1 MVNTVATL
9 LIPKYCIFI
18 FTPRHVISHVIS
30 SSIGDVP
37 DKNFATPFFFFF
49 FCMTYTK
56 RMRLK
61 SQTHLHWPLVVLFPL
76 LGMFSPSICLSRS
89 ISSAPHQ
96 PNLSQSSELLSIL
109 QKPSSNTSFPSLLRK
124 NLLFSPVSYHRII
137 IYVACLFL

>member
-49 FCMTYTK
+49 CMTYTK
-56 RMRLK
+56 RMPLK

-76 LGMFSPSICLSRS
+76 LGMFSPSICLS
-89 ISSAPHQ
+89 IS
-96 PNLSQSSELLSIL
+96 LI
-109 QKPSSNTSFPSLLRK
+109 FPSLVNSYPSFK
-124 NLLFSPVSYHRII
+124 NPVQIPLSPAFSGRIYYSLQYPTI
-137 IYVACLFL
+137 G

>member
-49 FCMTYTK
+49 
-56 RMRLK
+56 
-61 SQTHLHWPLVVLFPL
+61 LHDLHEKNAFKKPNPPSLAFGCAVSSSWNVLPEYLPL
-76 LGMFSPSICLSRS
+76 
-89 ISSAPHQ
+89 HQ